1 MSENNDFGM
10 KLKSYRKAREM
21 SQADF
26 AAFLG
31 IPFRTYQNYES
42 GHRYPRNMEV
52 VNKIAVALG
61 VTAED
66 LLGAAGGYIV
76 EANEKGGSRDRRRME
91 QMVTQMAKENGVTE
105 ELKERDPMKWVGL
118 MNTLKAQAE
127 ETILTELVFS

>member
-118 MNTLKAQAE
+118 MNNLQNAAE
-127 ETILTELVFS
+127 EIILKELIYN